1 MMADPILRYSPP
13 LVRGMPVF
21 FAILRLASEM
31 PKARFK
37 EKLTPG
43 IFIVIYIFGR
53 GDIYF
58 RTPFSAFFRRVR
70 LVEKK
75 SNVI

>member
-1 MMADPILRYSPP
+1 
-13 LVRGMPVF
+13 MPVF

-31 PKARFK
+31 PKARFQ

-43 IFIVIYIFGR
+43 IFIVINILGWF
-53 GDIYF
+53 DIYF

-70 LVEKK
+70 FVEKK